1 MHEECYPPL
10 IVILGPTACGKS
22 ELALN
27 LSLKIGGEIISADS
41 RQIYKELLIG
51 TAKPS
56 AEDCLLV
63 PHHLVDIISPGEEFT
78 LYDFQKMAMDTIL
91 DVYRRGK
98 RPLLVGGT
106 GLYIKAVTE
115 GLVLPVTSPDYEYR
129 SYLKELASEKG
140 TEYLHDMLSRVDREA
155 SERIHHNDLRRI
167 VRALEVFKTGSVA
180 LSGLQKNREPLP
192 FKCMKFGILWQRE
205 TLYRLIEERID
216 RMFASGLVDE
226 VLKLMSKG
234 YSFES
239 PPLDAVGYPETAD
252 YLKGKSTMSEALRL
266 IKRNTRHFSKR
277 QMTWFR
283 KDKDIVW
290 FEPEK
295 GMSKED
301 MVKEIIRSID
311 GLPLLF

>member
-1 MHEECYPPL
+1 MHEVCYPPL

-22 ELALN
+22 DLALS
-27 LSLKIGGEIISADS
+27 LSLSIDGEIISADS

-56 AEDCLLV
+56 LSDRLLV
-63 PHHLVDIISPGEEFT
+63 PHHLVDIINPGEDFT
-78 LYDFQKMAMDTIL
+78 LYDFQHMAMEAIL

-129 SYLKELASEKG
+129 TYLRALAGEKG
-140 TEYLHDMLSRVDREA
+140 TKYLHEMLSDVDREA
-155 SERIHHNDLRRI
+155 SERIHHNDLRRL
-167 VRALEVFKTGSVA
+167 VRALEVFKTGSVTM
-180 LSGLQKNREPLP
+180 SGLQKNREILP
-192 FKCMKFGILWQRE
+192 FKSMKFGINWPRE
-205 TLYRLIEERID
+205 TLYRLIEERVD
-216 RMFASGLVDE
+216 TMFSSGLVDE
-226 VLKLMSKG
+226 VRRLMEKG
-234 YSFES
+234 YSFEG
-239 PPLDAVGYPETAD
+239 PPLDAVGYAETAD

-295 GMSKED
+295 GISKED
-301 MVKEIIRSID
+301 MVKEIVGMVKSE
-311 GLPLLF
+311 G